1 MIKKPLLCLL
11 YLFFIPLSF
20 KSQGLNVSL
29 SKTNK
34 DCFLG
39 NAAIVIHTGASPF
52 QVTWSNGSIM
62 NSVSDLDGGDY
73 WVKITDSTPRDSTI
87 YFTIDDLGCVPGIA
101 NNFTPNGDEF
111 NDTWSIMR
119 LEHYPNFELFVYNR
133 WGQEVHRQ
141 INSYIPWNGT
151 SLGLPLPDGT
161 YYYILYLS
169 KINKNKFVKGDV
181 SILR

>member
-1 MIKKPLLCLL
+1 MIKTPLL
-11 YLFFIPLSF
+11 YLLYFFIPLSLR
-20 KSQGLNVSL
+20 SQGLGVSL
-29 SKTNK
+29 SKINK

-39 NAAIVIHTGASPF
+39 SAAISINTGASPF
-52 QVTWSNGSIM
+52 QVNWSNGAIM

-73 WVKITDSTPRDSTI
+73 WVKVTDNTTHDTTI
-87 YFTIDDLGCVPGIA
+87 YFTIEDLDCIPSIA

-119 LEHYPNFELFVYNR
+119 LEHYPDFELFVYNR

-141 INSYIPWNGT
+141 INFYIPWNGT

-169 KINKNKFVKGDV
+169 KINKNKFLKGDV